1 MFNLEKIKEITKTGF
16 SLKTKAGEVVK
27 SNVKR
32 LLPAKKQL
40 PTPEEV
46 REEIKKNRNHS
57 WIRETIRDNDLAD
70 KVFNALENGI
80 DKEEFIKMF
89 PELDYVQYEYLVD
102 TKITKAEFI
111 YESYKLAKG
120 LKAQGFSQDD
130 ELYGFMDR
138 TPEYTFLIGAA
149 SILGTKIN
157 LICEKFDHNYI
168 KNNIIYHWDDR
179 MTKEQIQYAEDNNIY
194 PNTQEY
200 SNYLKQLGIEEIN
213 NKKFVFYQDVKKG
226 KIKDIISELDEVQ
239 FIETPFDRY
248 AKKLDSYNKYTK
260 DYYHRSNDEFTA
272 SNIMN
277 YNTLINSSDNYKG
290 KVENP
295 STLDNILTVTYSSGT
310 TGNPKGICHNN
321 RHYITMAR
329 YHDTEVSGI
338 PDIKNMSTYCNI
350 PSYSNSYVLS
360 VLSDNTIKGGLVKL
374 DPVDEMDYFPIGLR
388 INEGNMNIGSVSAWN
403 LLALNSIAYPEKY
416 KDYKIPYAIFN
427 FAVGEELQP
436 GEEKLDNKAIRK
448 FRAGTKFKTRNGKEI
463 KLPVSIARMCTAGG
477 ACEFGSNFIRLMRS
491 IYNNTPRKIKKDP
504 IGMNYYDFIDVKIL
518 REDGSYANPYE
529 IGRVTVNSDCNM
541 VKYNHDPKNTEDF
554 YIVDKYGIKR
564 GDMKVWGYLDENNNL
579 TIKDR
584 IKEPLFQQKEINIT
598 DAIVKDTKNICSVK
612 VVKNEENE
620 YTAFVLFQPGISNVR
635 KEKAIQSA
643 GYRVLDECG
652 IDITFIEKNLDNYFP
667 LTKSLKI
674 DKKKL
679 REEAKKQKE
688 NNKQKTFIKL

>member
-1 MFNLEKIKEITKTGF
+1 MFNIEKIKEIVKSGF
-16 SLKTKAGEVVK
+16 SLNTKSGEVFK
-27 SNVKR
+27 SNIKK
-32 LLPAKKQL
+32 LLPLKKEL
-40 PTPEEV
+40 PTPKEV

-57 WIRETIRDNDLAD
+57 WIRETIRDNNLAD
-70 KVFNALENGI
+70 KVFDALENNINKG
-80 DKEEFIKMF
+80 EFIKIF
-89 PELDYVQYEYLVD
+89 PELDYVQYNYLVD
-102 TKITKAEFI
+102 TQITKAEFI

-120 LKAQGFSQDD
+120 LKAQGFSNED
-130 ELYGFMDR
+130 ELYGFVDR
-138 TPEYTFLIGAA
+138 TPEYTYLIGAA
-149 SILGTKIN
+149 SILGTTVN

-168 KNNIIYHWDDR
+168 KSNIIYHWDDR
-179 MTKEQIQYAEDNNIY
+179 MTKEQIKYAEDNNIY

-200 SNYLKQLGIEEIN
+200 DEYLKQLGIDAIN
-213 NKKFVFYQDVKKG
+213 CKKFVFYQDVKKG
-226 KIKDIISELDEVQ
+226 KIKDIINDLDEVL
-239 FIETPFDRY
+239 FIETPFDRS
-248 AKKLDSYNKYTK
+248 AKDLTTYDKYIK
-260 DYYHRSNDEFTA
+260 NYYPRNHDEFMA
-272 SNIMN
+272 PNIIN
-277 YNTLINSSDNYKG
+277 YNCLIDNSNNYKDR
-290 KVENP
+290 VENP
-295 STLDNILTVTYSSGT
+295 STLDDILTVTYSSGT

-338 PDIKNMSTYCNI
+338 PDIKNLSTYCNI

-388 INEGNMNIGSVSAWN
+388 INEGNMNIASVSAWN
-403 LLALNSIAYPEKY
+403 LLALNSLAYPEKY

-436 GEEKLDNKAIRK
+436 GEEKMDNKALRK
-448 FRAGTKFKTRNGKEI
+448 FRAGTKFKTKNGKEI

-491 IYNNTPRKIKKDP
+491 LYNNTPRKIKKDP

-612 VVKNEENE
+612 VVKNIDNG
-620 YTAFVLFQPGISNVR
+620 YTAFILFQPGISNT
-635 KEKAIQSA
+635 KKAKAIQSA
-643 GYRVLDECG
+643 RYRVLDECG
-652 IDITFIEKNLDNYFP
+652 IDINFIEKNLDNYFP

-679 REEAKKQKE
+679 KEEANYLKG
-688 NNKQKTFIKL
+688 NKSKTFIKL